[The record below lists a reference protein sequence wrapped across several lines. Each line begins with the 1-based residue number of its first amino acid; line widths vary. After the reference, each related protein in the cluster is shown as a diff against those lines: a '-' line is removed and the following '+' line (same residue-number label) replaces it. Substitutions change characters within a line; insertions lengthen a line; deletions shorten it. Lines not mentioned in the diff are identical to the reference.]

1 MPAVVELAETFVDF
15 GQGLGFGGI
24 VDHPRR
30 PDRFAFVVIGVG
42 AAVNFLEIFAD
53 GAAFDN
59 FLVSGGNDIVFD
71 LKVEH
76 VAVMVDS
83 LKPVFHA
90 FEKLDIFAAF
100 EKQFAGQRNLFV
112 FGGLKHVIH

>member
-1 MPAVVELAETFVDF
+1 M
-15 GQGLGFGGI
+15 
-24 VDHPRR
+24 
-30 PDRFAFVVIGVG
+30 
-42 AAVNFLEIFAD
+42 
-53 GAAFDN
+53 
-59 FLVSGGNDIVFD
+59 FD

-90 FEKLDIFAAF
+90 FEKLDVFAAF

-112 FGGLKHVIH
+112 FGRLKHVIH